1 MEIRFPENCN
11 DYLVFG
17 FSEDEM
23 GHLFDLTAVD
33 YISFYKEF
41 KNDKNIIIQAHPF
54 RNGITAQNPEYL
66 DGVETFNMHP
76 NHNSRI
82 GFDLKINGITIYS
95 MIVFPYKDKKTGE
108 DAWGIS
114 FPQRK
119 GSDNK
124 YYNEVYF
131 FIDEK
136 MRKGILEQ
144 IDILLGQN

>member
-1 MEIRFPENCN
+1 MPQVKKNNHETLEITECKVLKAR
-11 DYLVFG
+11 
-17 FSEDEM
+17 
-23 GHLFDLTAVD
+23 
-33 YISFYKEF
+33 
-41 KNDKNIIIQAHPF
+41 Q
-54 RNGITAQNPEYL
+54 
-66 DGVETFNMHP
+66 FN
-76 NHNSRI
+76 NSRI

-95 MIVFPYKDKKTGE
+95 MIAFPYKDKKTGDDE
-108 DAWGIS
+108 WGIS

-144 IDILLGQN
+144 IDIVLAQK

>member
-1 MEIRFPENCN
+1 MPQVKNNHETLEITECN
-11 DYLVFG
+11 VLK
-17 FSEDEM
+17 
-23 GHLFDLTAVD
+23 AR
-33 YISFYKEF
+33 
-41 KNDKNIIIQAHPF
+41 Q
-54 RNGITAQNPEYL
+54 
-66 DGVETFNMHP
+66 FN
-76 NHNSRI
+76 NSRI

-95 MIVFPYKDKKTGE
+95 MIAFPYKDKKTGE

-136 MRKGILEQ
+136 MRKGILDQ
-144 IDILLGQN
+144 IDIVLAQK